1 MTQVDIQLSESP
13 FPPVTSAYFLTSI
26 NQVSDSFQEKD
37 AAQCITLFSTFPE
50 RKAIITHG
58 CWLTAPSPVI
68 FWEHFRGHDRD

>member
-13 FPPVTSAYFLTSI
+13 FPAVTSAYFLTSI
-26 NQVSDSFQEKD
+26 NQGLDSFQKKD

-50 RKAIITHG
+50 CKPIITHG

-68 FWEHFRGHDRD
+68 FWEHFRGHGLD